1 VNLQNRHAEL
11 PGKPARQAP
20 RRRSSGGGRL
30 LLAPVLVALILTA
43 LLAVSSSAVEPTPR
57 PGPEDRCPV
66 CGMFV
71 HKYPNW
77 VSLIVFSD
85 GTRVFFDGPKDLLR
99 YYHELPKYTPDK
111 TTEDIATIYVTDYYT
126 TQLIDA
132 REALFIVGSDV
143 MGPMGKEL
151 VPVEG
156 EEAAASFRQD
166 HRGDRVLTFEDVE
179 LSELTSLQ

>member
-1 VNLQNRHAEL
+1 MSILAKLDDTMGEPPGQPTRRFSPGAVRH
-11 PGKPARQAP
+11 
-20 RRRSSGGGRL
+20 
-30 LLAPVLVALILTA
+30 LAPLLVALILTA
-43 LLAVSSSAVEPTPR
+43 LLAASSSAVEPPH

-85 GTRVFFDGPKDLLR
+85 GTQVFFDGPKDLLR

-111 TTEDIATIYVTDYYT
+111 ATQDIATIYVTDYYT

-132 REALFIVGSDV
+132 REAFFVVGSDV

-156 EEAAASFRQD
+156 EEAAASFRRD

>member
-1 VNLQNRHAEL
+1 VSILAKLDDTMGEV
-11 PGKPARQAP
+11 P
-20 RRRSSGGGRL
+20 RRVPQPFSPGAVRHI
-30 LLAPVLVALILTA
+30 APLLVALILTA
-43 LLAVSSSAVEPTPR
+43 SLAASSAAADPPR
-57 PGPEDRCPV
+57 PEPQDRCPV

-85 GTRVFFDGPKDLLR
+85 GTQVFFDGPKDLLR

-132 REALFIVGSDV
+132 REAFFVVGSDV

-156 EEAAASFRQD
+156 EEAAASFRRD
-166 HRGDRVLTFEDVE
+166 HRGDRVLTFEEVE